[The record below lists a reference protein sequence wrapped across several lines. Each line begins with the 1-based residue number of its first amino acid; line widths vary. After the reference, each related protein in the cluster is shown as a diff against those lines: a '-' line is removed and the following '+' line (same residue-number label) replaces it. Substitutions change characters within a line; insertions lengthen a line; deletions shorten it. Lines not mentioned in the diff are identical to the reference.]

1 MALRGKEA
9 AELGKTP
16 VQTGLAVSAKQQS
29 NRYMTNYLWNDKT
42 SQEHKAIL
50 EFLSKAEDRIR
61 DKPGRVPFKQEQRH
75 LVISWLRAV
84 LDIRPDG
91 KRIPPNDAAQ

>member
-1 MALRGKEA
+1 MLPPRLEVM
-9 AELGKTP
+9 GKTP
-16 VQTGLAVSAKQQS
+16 VQTGLAVSAKPRS
-29 NRYMTNYLWNDKT
+29 NGYMTNYVWNDKT
-42 SQEHKAIL
+42 STEHKAIL

-61 DKPGRVPFKQEQRH
+61 DKPGRMPFKPEQGH

-91 KRIPPNDAAQ
+91 KRIPLNDAAE